1 MTSGRPRHFG
11 PGTLAALVVAN
22 MIGAGVFTT
31 SGFTL
36 ADLGSPGRVLAAWV
50 VGGVI
55 AICGAIGYG
64 ALARRLTDSGGEYL
78 FLSRV
83 LHPAAGFV
91 AGWISLIAG
100 FTGAIAFAAHA
111 FESYV
116 RPADSALPP
125 HLVAVAAILAAAAL
139 HAIRARPGA
148 IGQNGVVALKLLV
161 LAGFVGFAVVKWA
174 GGSPTWPVGE
184 AVPFSLPA
192 FAGSLVWISLSYSG
206 FNAAVYVA
214 GEARDPERTVPT
226 AMLRATIAV
235 TIIYLALNLVFVGF
249 VPGEAVRGRPDVA
262 FAAAS
267 RLLGDT
273 GAQIVRVVVAL
284 ALLSS
289 VSSMMMA
296 GPRVFARMADDG
308 VFPAALRFR
317 GEVPTVA
324 ILVQAV
330 LAIVLVLVSDLRSLL
345 GYLGLTLSLS
355 AALTVSCVFVLRRRH
370 GPEGVPVTGS
380 IVLPGI
386 YVVATLAL
394 AVLAAS
400 RQPMEWLAA
409 GVTVASGL
417 GLWWGIRKRAP
428 RNSVPRG
435 RFHDR

>member
-1 MTSGRPRHFG
+1 VSSGGRRHFG

-36 ADLGSPGRVLAAWV
+36 ADLGSPGWVLAAWV
-50 VGGVI
+50 VGGAI

-64 ALARRLTDSGGEYL
+64 ALARRLTESGGEYL
-78 FLSRV
+78 FLARV

-91 AGWISLIAG
+91 AGWISLVAG

-116 RPADSALPP
+116 RPADSPIPP
-125 HLVAVAAILAAAAL
+125 NLIAVAAIVVAAAV
-139 HAIRARPGA
+139 HAVRARPGA
-148 IGQNGVVALKLLV
+148 LGQNGVVMAKLVV

-174 GGSPTWPVGE
+174 GGPRVWPVCEPTAFGL
-184 AVPFSLPA
+184 SA

-214 GEARDPERTVPT
+214 GEARDPARVVPT
-226 AMLRATIAV
+226 AMLRATLAV
-235 TIIYLALNLVFVGF
+235 TAIYLALNIVFVGF
-249 VPGEAVRGRPDVA
+249 VPCEDVVGRPDIA
-262 FAAAS
+262 FAAATS
-267 RLLGDT
+267 LLGDS
-273 GAQIVRVVVAL
+273 GAQIVRAIVAL

-289 VSSMMMA
+289 VSSMIMA
-296 GPRVFARMADDG
+296 GPRVFAKMADDG
-308 VFPAALRFR
+308 VFPAALKFQ
-317 GEVPTVA
+317 GEVPTRA
-324 ILVQAV
+324 ILAQAA
-330 LAIVLVLVSDLRSLL
+330 LAILLVLVSDLQSLL

-355 AALTVSCVFVLRRRH
+355 AALTVSSLFVLRRRH
-370 GPEGVPVTGS
+370 GAAEIPVTGS
-380 IVLPGI
+380 ILLPGI

-409 GVTVASGL
+409 GITVASGL
-417 GLWWGIRKRAP
+417 VVWWGF
-428 RNSVPRG
+428 RNRQSRG
-435 RFHDR
+435 

>member
-1 MTSGRPRHFG
+1 MKSGDRRHFG

-31 SGFTL
+31 SGFAL

-50 VGGVI
+50 VGGAI

-64 ALARRLTDSGGEYL
+64 GLARRLTESGGEYL

-116 RPADSALPP
+116 RPADSPLPSNLIAVTAI
-125 HLVAVAAILAAAAL
+125 LVAVAVHAVRPRFGAL
-139 HAIRARPGA
+139 
-148 IGQNGVVALKLLV
+148 GQNGVVVVKLLV
-161 LAGFVGFAVVKWA
+161 LAVFVGFAVVKWA
-174 GGSPTWPVGE
+174 GGSPSWPVCE
-184 AVPFSLPA
+184 PAAFSLSA

-214 GEARDPERTVPT
+214 GEARDPARVVPA
-226 AMLRATIAV
+226 AMLRATVAVV
-235 TIIYLALNLVFVGF
+235 TIYLVLNLVFVGF
-249 VPGEAVRGRPDVA
+249 VPCEDVIGRPDVA
-262 FAAAS
+262 VAAAS
-267 RLLGDT
+267 SLLGDP
-273 GAQIVRVVVAL
+273 GAQIVRAIVAL
-284 ALLSS
+284 SLLSS
-289 VSSMMMA
+289 VSSMIMA
-296 GPRVFARMADDG
+296 GPRVFAKMADDG
-308 VFPAALRFR
+308 IFPAALKFR
-317 GEVPTVA
+317 DEVPTAA
-324 ILVQAV
+324 ILAQAA
-330 LAIVLVLVSDLRSLL
+330 LAILLVLVSDLQSLL

-355 AALTVSCVFVLRRRH
+355 AALTVSCLFVLRRRY
-370 GPEGVPVTGS
+370 GAVEIPVTGT
-380 IVLPGI
+380 ILFPGI

-400 RQPMEWLAA
+400 RQPIEWLAA

-417 GLWWGIRKRAP
+417 VAWL
-428 RNSVPRG
+428 VFRG
-435 RFHDR
+435 GRS

>member
-1 MTSGRPRHFG
+1 MTEGGRRRFG

-36 ADLGSPGRVLAAWV
+36 ADLGSPGRVLAAWA

-55 AICGAIGYG
+55 AVCGAVGYG
-64 ALARRLTDSGGEYL
+64 TLARRMTESGGEYL
-78 FLSRV
+78 FLARV

-91 AGWISLIAG
+91 AGWISLVAG

-125 HLVAVAAILAAAAL
+125 NTIAIAAIVAAAAL
-139 HAIRARPGA
+139 HGVRARVGVL
-148 IGQNGVVALKLLV
+148 GQNGIVVMKLLI
-161 LAGFVGFAVVKWA
+161 LGGFAAIATVRWA
-174 GGSPTWPVGE
+174 GGSPSWPVCDPE
-184 AVPFSLPA
+184 PFSLTA
-192 FAGSLVWISLSYSG
+192 FAGALVWISLSYSG

-214 GEARDPERTVPT
+214 GEARDPARTVPS
-226 AMLRATIAV
+226 AMLRATLAV
-235 TIIYLALNLVFVGF
+235 TAIYLVLNLVFVGWVPCAA
-249 VPGEAVRGRPDVA
+249 VPGRAEAALAAAAGLLGEGGARAVRA
-262 FAAAS
+262 
-267 RLLGDT
+267 
-273 GAQIVRVVVAL
+273 VVAL

-289 VSSMMMA
+289 VSSMIMA

-317 GEVPTVA
+317 GEAPTAA

-330 LAIVLVLVSDLRSLL
+330 LAIVLVLVSGLQSLL

-370 GPEGVPVTGS
+370 GAEAVPVTGS
-380 IVLPGI
+380 VALPGI
-386 YVVATLAL
+386 FVLATVILAL
-394 AVLAAS
+394 LAAG
-400 RQPMEWLAA
+400 RQPGEWLAA
-409 GVTVASGL
+409 MGTVGSGL
-417 GLWWGIRKRAP
+417 AAWRFLGRSAP
-428 RNSVPRG
+428 AP
-435 RFHDR
+435 

>member
-1 MTSGRPRHFG
+1 
-11 PGTLAALVVAN
+11 

-50 VGGVI
+50 VGGII

-64 ALARRLTDSGGEYL
+64 ALARQLTESGGEYL

-91 AGWISLIAG
+91 AGWISLFAG

-116 RPADSALPP
+116 RPEGSSLPP
-125 HLVAVAAILAAAAL
+125 NLVAVLAIVIAAAV

-148 IGQNGVVALKLLV
+148 FGQNGVVLAKSAVLV
-161 LAGFVGFAVVKWA
+161 GFVGFAVVEWA
-174 GGSPTWPVGE
+174 SGTRVWPVCE
-184 AVPFSLPA
+184 SVPFSVSA
-192 FAGSLVWISLSYSG
+192 FAGTLVWISLSYSG

-214 GEARDPERTVPT
+214 GEARDPARVVPA

-235 TIIYLALNLVFVGF
+235 TLIYLALNLIFVGF
-249 VPGEAVRGRPDVA
+249 VPCEDVVGRPDVA

-267 RLLGDT
+267 SLLGDT
-273 GAQIVRVVVAL
+273 GAQIVRAIVAL

-289 VSSMMMA
+289 VSSMIMA

-308 VFPAALRFR
+308 VFPAVLKFR
-317 GEVPTVA
+317 GEVPTAA
-324 ILVQAV
+324 ILAQAA
-330 LAIVLVLVSDLRSLL
+330 LAILLVLVSDLRSLL

-355 AALTVSCVFVLRRRH
+355 AALTVSCVFVLRHRR
-370 GPEGVPVTGS
+370 GAAAIPVTGS
-380 IVLPGI
+380 IALPAL
-386 YVVATLAL
+386 YVVATVALAL
-394 AVLAAS
+394 LASS
-400 RQPMEWLAA
+400 RQPVEWLAA
-409 GVTVASGL
+409 GITVATGL
-417 GLWWGIRKRAP
+417 AAYRVF
-428 RNSVPRG
+428 RN
-435 RFHDR
+435 